1 MPQVKELKGLDV
13 AGSATATEHEF
24 FIQWHLTERCNLRCS
39 HCYQT
44 GLHGVA
50 EPSID
55 VVGAVVNQVSTMLA
69 GWAEMYDLTFSPSF
83 TLTGGEPFLRRD
95 IFEIIEAV
103 RSLGFEV
110 ALLSNGTLISRDDA
124 GRLSGLGV
132 ERVQVSFEG
141 PESVHDAIRG
151 SGSYTRALRGVR
163 HLLDAGVR
171 VSMNCT
177 LSRVNAPYLKELIE
191 VARNA
196 GVERLGFSRLVPAG
210 KGRGLLGEM
219 LTSAEVERLY
229 REVLAGDFGTI
240 EVASGDPVAAQLDA
254 GDGDL
259 GDAAF
264 GGCAAGVSGLTI
276 LPDGTITPCRRL
288 PISLGNISRDS
299 LREIWATSPIL
310 NRLRDRTAYRG
321 KCGACSRWAACR
333 GCRAIA
339 YAYAQAHGGD
349 DYLADD
355 PQCPR
360 KDGEDPT
367 PS

>member
-13 AGSATATEHEF
+13 AGSATTTEHEF

-44 GLHGVA
+44 GLHGVT

-55 VVGAVVNQVSTMLA
+55 VVGGVVKQVSTMLA

-83 TLTGGEPFLRRD
+83 TLTGGEPFLRPD

-110 ALLSNGTLISRDDA
+110 ALLSNGTLISGDHA

-141 PESVHDAIRG
+141 PEGVHDAIRG
-151 SGSYTRALRGVR
+151 NGGYARALRGVR

-177 LSRVNAPYLKELIE
+177 LSRVNAPFLKELIE
-191 VARNA
+191 VARDT

-210 KGRGLLGEM
+210 KGQGLLGEM
-219 LTSAEVERLY
+219 LTSAEVDRLY
-229 REVLAGDFGTI
+229 REVLARDHGAL
-240 EVASGDPVAAQLDA
+240 EVVSGDPVAAQLDA
-254 GDGDL
+254 GDDDL
-259 GDAAF
+259 GDTAF

-288 PISLGNISRDS
+288 PIPLGNVGRDS
-299 LREIWATSPIL
+299 LREIWAASPVL
-310 NRLRDRTAYRG
+310 NRLRDRNAYPG
-321 KCGACSRWAACR
+321 KCGACPRWAACR

-339 YAYAQAHGGD
+339 YAFAEARGVD

-360 KDGEDPT
+360 RNGGVGSGE
-367 PS
+367 